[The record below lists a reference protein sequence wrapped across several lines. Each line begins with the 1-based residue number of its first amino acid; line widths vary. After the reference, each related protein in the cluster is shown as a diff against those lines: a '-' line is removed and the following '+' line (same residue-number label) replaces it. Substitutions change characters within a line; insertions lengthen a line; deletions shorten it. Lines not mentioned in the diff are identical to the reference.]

1 MLRAMKTAV
10 LEREMSDVYLNM
22 YRMIA
27 AVAVLALFFITGR
40 PYFSTRMRIFA
51 CALTAGGLNAFA
63 GGALLGSPLSTVPL
77 RFLIAFV
84 GIGAGVAAL
93 EYLFPEGGKRKRIS
107 PRSP

>member
-1 MLRAMKTAV
+1 
-10 LEREMSDVYLNM
+10 MSDIYLNM

-27 AVAVLALFFITGR
+27 AVAVVALFFITGR

-63 GGALLGSPLSTVPL
+63 GGALLGTPLSTVPL

-84 GIGAGVAAL
+84 GIGAGVAVLDTSFQKAARASAL
-93 EYLFPEGGKRKRIS
+93 ERFHAGCP
-107 PRSP
+107 